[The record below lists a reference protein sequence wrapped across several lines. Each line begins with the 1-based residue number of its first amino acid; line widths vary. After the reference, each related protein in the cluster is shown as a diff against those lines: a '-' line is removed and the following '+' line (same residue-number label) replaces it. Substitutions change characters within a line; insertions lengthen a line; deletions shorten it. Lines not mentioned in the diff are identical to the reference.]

1 MCGICGIIDPQ
12 QRIEPSVI
20 HDMTMSLRHRGP
32 DGQVTKQLSGAWL
45 GHARLSIIDLV
56 TGDQPMTDSTGRWWI
71 VFNGEI
77 YNYRELRAQLQND
90 GCVFRTQSDTEVIL
104 QGYLRWG
111 KGFIPRL
118 NGQFVF
124 AVWDTQEKT
133 LFAARDR
140 FGEKPLHWAVT
151 DQGELFFASEIKA
164 ILAINYIKP
173 RLDLQ
178 SVDLYLSLY
187 YVPPSRTIYRNIQ
200 TLLPAHTMTWKNG
213 KVQTESYWHPT
224 FSTNATISE
233 EDAIEQTRVLVRD
246 AVHRQMVSDVPIGA
260 FLSGGL
266 DSSTVVAHMS
276 EVSERP
282 VKTFSV
288 GFGDLINELPYA
300 REIADRYK
308 TEHHEIQM
316 DISVGEML
324 EKMAMV
330 YDEPFADSSNIP
342 TYLLSQFASKHVK
355 VCLSGDGGDEI
366 FGGYSW
372 YSMLWDK
379 TETKENTLL
388 ERLIGASMRL
398 MGTAKNDLWEARL
411 RIATLLDFDRSN
423 LWLDSFQP
431 DETLRLLRST
441 YGLVHPLQGMDPA
454 SAFDIQCYL
463 PGDILVKVDRA
474 ALAHGLE
481 SRAPFLDTE
490 LTEFILNLP
499 WQLRFKDKD
508 KLKFLLR
515 RATQHLWTESIKKR
529 DKQGFGAPIDAWLA
543 RDDVKPIVARALNP
557 NSALRSL
564 LKGLTPEAY
573 EKSIHAQKW
582 TLLCLAL
589 WLENHAESM

>member
-1 MCGICGIIDPQ
+1 MCGICGIIDLQ

-20 HDMTMSLRHRGP
+20 QAMTMSLRHRGP

-56 TGDQPMTDSTGRWWI
+56 TGDQPMADSTGRWWI

-104 QGYLRWG
+104 QGYLLWG
-111 KGFIPRL
+111 EGFVPRL

-124 AVWDTQEKT
+124 AIWDIQEKI

-140 FGEKPLHWAVT
+140 FGEKPFHWAVR
-151 DQGELFFASEIKA
+151 DQGEFFFASEIKS
-164 ILAINYIKP
+164 ILASQQIKP

-187 YVPPSRTIYRNIQ
+187 YVPPFRTIYSNVQ

-213 KVQTESYWHPT
+213 KTQTESYWHPT
-224 FSTNATISE
+224 FSTNITISE

-246 AVHRQMVSDVPIGA
+246 AVQRQMVSDVPIGA

-266 DSSTVVAHMS
+266 DSSTVIALMS

-300 REIADRYK
+300 REIADRYQ

-324 EKMAMV
+324 EKMAKV

-342 TYLLSQFASKHVK
+342 TYLLSQFAGKHVK

-372 YSMLWDK
+372 YPMLWNK
-379 TETKENTLL
+379 TGSRENVLVQ
-388 ERLIGASMRL
+388 LIGAAMRL
-398 MGTAKNDLWEARL
+398 LGRLHNNLWESRL
-411 RIATLLDFDRSN
+411 RIATLLDIDRSK
-423 LWLDSFQP
+423 LWQDSFQP
-431 DETLRLLRST
+431 DKTLRLLRST
-441 YGLVHPLQGMDPA
+441 YGSAQNLRGMDPA
-454 SAFDIQCYL
+454 SDFDIQCYL

-481 SRAPFLDTE
+481 SRAPFLDAE
-490 LTEFILNLP
+490 LTDFILNLP

-508 KLKFLLR
+508 KIKFLLR
-515 RATQHLWTESIKKR
+515 HASQHLWTENIQKR
-529 DKQGFGAPIDAWLA
+529 NKQGFGAPIDAWLA
-543 RDDVKPIVARALNP
+543 REDVKPIVSRVLNS
-557 NSALRSL
+557 NSPLRNL
-564 LKGLTPEAY
+564 LKGLTPEIYSKAP
-573 EKSIHAQKW
+573 SAQKW
-582 TLLCLAL
+582 TFLCLAL

>member
-1 MCGICGIIDPQ
+1 MCGICGIIDLQ
-12 QRIEPSVI
+12 ERIEPSVI
-20 HDMTMSLRHRGP
+20 QSMTASLRHRGP

-56 TGDQPMTDSTGRWWI
+56 TGDQPMADSTGHCWI

-111 KGFIPRL
+111 EGFVPRL

-124 AVWDTQEKT
+124 AIWDTQEKT

-140 FGEKPLHWAVT
+140 FGEKPFHWAVT
-151 DQGELFFASEIKA
+151 DQGEFFFASEIKS
-164 ILAINYIKP
+164 ILASQHIKP

-187 YVPPSRTIYRNIQ
+187 YVPPFRTIYGNVQ

-213 KVQTESYWHPT
+213 KMQTEFYWHPT
-224 FSTNATISE
+224 FSSNITIGE

-246 AVHRQMVSDVPIGA
+246 AVQRQMVSDVPIGA

-300 REIADRYK
+300 REIADRYQ

-324 EKMAMV
+324 EKMAKV

-342 TYLLSQFASKHVK
+342 TYLLSQFAGKHVK

-372 YSMLWDK
+372 YPMLWDK
-379 TETKENTLL
+379 TGSRENVLVQ
-388 ERLIGASMRL
+388 LIGAAMRL
-398 MGTAKNDLWEARL
+398 LGRSHNNLWEARL
-411 RIATLLDFDRSN
+411 RIATLLDIDRSK
-423 LWLDSFQP
+423 LWQDSFQP
-431 DETLRLLRST
+431 DKTLHLLRST
-441 YGLVHPLQGMDPA
+441 YGSAQNLRGMDPA
-454 SAFDIQCYL
+454 SDFDIQCYL

-481 SRAPFLDTE
+481 SRAPFLDAE
-490 LTEFILNLP
+490 LTDFILNLP

-515 RATQHLWTESIKKR
+515 RASQHLWTENIQKR
-529 DKQGFGAPIDAWLA
+529 NKQGFGAPIDAWLA
-543 RDDVKPIVARALNP
+543 REDVKPIIARVLNS
-557 NSALRSL
+557 NSPLRNL
-564 LKGLTPEAY
+564 LKGLTPEIYSKAPP
-573 EKSIHAQKW
+573 AQKW
-582 TLLCLAL
+582 TFLCLAL

>member
-1 MCGICGIIDPQ
+1 MCGICGIIDIQ

-32 DGQVTKQLSGAWL
+32 DGQITKQLGGAWL

-56 TGDQPMTDSTGRWWI
+56 TGDQPMTDATGRWWI

-77 YNYRELRAQLQND
+77 YNYRELRRQLQND
-90 GCVFRTQSDTEVIL
+90 GCVFNTQSDTEVIL

-111 KGFIPRL
+111 KACVPRL
-118 NGQFVF
+118 NGQFAF
-124 AVWDTQEKT
+124 AVWDNQEKT

-140 FGEKPLHWAVT
+140 FGEKPFYWAMA
-151 DQGELFFASEIKA
+151 DHGEFFFASEIKA
-164 ILAINYIKP
+164 ILAGARIQP

-178 SVDLYLSLY
+178 SVDLYLALY
-187 YVPPSRTIYRNIQ
+187 YVPPSRTIYSNVQ
-200 TLLPAHTMTWKNG
+200 TLPPAHTMTWKG
-213 KVQTESYWHPT
+213 GTVQSESYWHPS
-224 FSTNATISE
+224 FSTNTIISE
-233 EDAIEQTRVLVRD
+233 EDAVEQVRALVRN

-276 EVSERP
+276 EASARP

-288 GFGDLINELPYA
+288 GFGSLINELPYA
-300 REIADRYK
+300 REISDRYQ

-316 DISVGEML
+316 DILVEDML
-324 EKMAMV
+324 ETMAKV

-342 TYLLSQFASKHVK
+342 TYLLAQFASKHVK

-379 TETKENTLL
+379 LDTGGNMLARLL
-388 ERLIGASMRL
+388 SGSLRLLG
-398 MGTAKNDLWEARL
+398 MGKNKLWESRL
-411 RIATLLDFDRSN
+411 SIATLLDIDRSR

-431 DETLRLLRST
+431 HKTRPLLRST
-441 YGLVHPLQGMDPA
+441 YGMMRHLQGMDPA

-490 LTEFILNLP
+490 LTEFILTLP
-499 WQLRFKDKD
+499 WQLRFKDKE

-515 RATQHLWTESIKKR
+515 SASQHLWTESIQKR
-529 DKQGFGAPIDAWLA
+529 NKQGFGAPIDAWLA
-543 RDDVKPIVARALNP
+543 RKELAPIVARALNP

-564 LKGLTPEAY
+564 FRGLTPQIYSKAP
-573 EKSIHAQKW
+573 SAQKW
-582 TLLCLAL
+582 SLLCLAL
-589 WLENHAESM
+589 WLENHVESM